1 MSKKMMLSVIAIGL
15 MFTVNAQSMGR
26 SYKTAIG
33 VKVWDGAGISIKH
46 FVKPTAALEGI
57 FYFWNKGA
65 RITGLYEF
73 HGDIGGAPGLKWY
86 IGPGAHIGF
95 YDYKDDPD
103 YGYSN
108 KTYFG
113 IDGVLGLDFKF
124 NNAPI
129 NLSVDWQPS
138 FEFGDSRGF
147 VGSWGGLGIRYAF

>member
-1 MSKKMMLSVIAIGL
+1 MAISAAL
-15 MFTVNAQSMGR
+15 TVTVNAQSTGR

-46 FVKPTAALEGI
+46 FTKPTAALEGI
-57 FYFWNKGA
+57 VYFWHDGF

-73 HGDIGGAPGLKWY
+73 HGDISGAPGLKWY

-95 YDYKDDPD
+95 YDYKNDPD
-103 YGYSN
+103 HYSN

-129 NLSVDWQPS
+129 NLSIDWQPS